1 MELREQLP
9 HMLHD
14 ASFFLF
20 VISTLVGMT
29 ARGMGIY
36 QMRGHSRTQGRAL
49 LCFQQH
55 SSSFWNAGA

>member
-29 ARGMGIY
+29 AREMGIY

-49 LCFQQH
+49 LCF
-55 SSSFWNAGA
+55 